1 MKYIFVLISFVFTFL
16 LAKLN
21 QKQAMKMCYWS
32 IEILLSILELIFSI
46 RQWFMDQ
53 KNDIPAEESAW
64 GIGNLVVDEINEK
77 LKKSAKMLK
86 IKKFQKEIHFD

>member
-1 MKYIFVLISFVFTFL
+1 ML
-16 LAKLN
+16 LEHRDTTVNPGTDFFQYAN
-21 QKQAMKMCYWS
+21 GSW
-32 IEILLSILELIFSI
+32 IN
-46 RQWFMDQ
+46 

-86 IKKFQKEIHFD
+86 IKKFQKEIRFD

>member
-1 MKYIFVLISFVFTFL
+1 ML
-16 LAKLN
+16 LEHRDTN
-21 QKQAMKMCYWS
+21 
-32 IEILLSILELIFSI
+32 INPGTDFSI